1 MAILAL
7 FSPLLIQAAEAA
19 QAYKVRL
26 LAQGLNNPRGL
37 LVHGPRVLVSEAGS
51 GPQSGSSG
59 SPCILAGS
67 GATLCQGLTGAIG
80 AWDSL
85 SGSYSRLIT
94 GLPSLAESNGTE
106 GTGIAD
112 LTWHGSTGL
121 VGVFGL
127 GGDPNQPSASLLSP
141 LFGQVVTIDLA
152 SGQLTPRSNLAAY
165 EKTVNPDSNTK
176 DINSNPYAIQSFG
189 NQLYATDAGGN
200 TLLAIDPSSSDPG
213 GNFPVTSHFVFPRI
227 DVMLGPPFIPGPPVP
242 YKAAAVPTGL
252 AAKVLGTQ
260 LNIGEFTGV
269 PFEAGSA
276 SVFSLD
282 ATATAPTQDL
292 TGFTMI
298 TDVAAGDDDSL
309 YILEYAS
316 NLFQRAPS
324 GSIWL
329 VDPTGARSQI
339 ITGLFKPTGI
349 AVGPGGVLYVTNNA
363 DGTEGEL
370 LQFTPVPGPLPL
382 FGAWAAWLRSRGLRQ
397 RRRQP
402 LRQRRSNRNGGR

>member
-1 MAILAL
+1 MAVLGL

-19 QAYKVRL
+19 QPYKMRL

-37 LVHGPRVLVSEAGS
+37 LVDGPRVLVSEAGS
-51 GPQSGSSG
+51 GPPSGSSG
-59 SPCILAGS
+59 SPCIVAGS
-67 GATLCQGLTGAIG
+67 GFTLCQGLTGAIG

-94 GLPSLAESNGTE
+94 GLPSLARSDGTE

-112 LTWHGSTGL
+112 LTWHGPTGL

-127 GGDPNQPSASLLSP
+127 GGDPSQPSASLLSP

-152 SGQLTPRSNLAAY
+152 TGQLTPRSNLAAY
-165 EKTVNPDSNTK
+165 EKTVNPDGNIK
-176 DINSNPYAIQSFG
+176 DINSNPYAIQSFLG
-189 NQLYATDAGGN
+189 QLYATDSGGN

-213 GNFPVTSHFVFPRI
+213 GNFPIVSHYVFPRI
-227 DVMLGPPFIPGPPVP
+227 DVTLGPPFIPGPPVP
-242 YKAAAVPTGL
+242 YKTAPVPTGL

-276 SVFSLD
+276 SVFSFD
-282 ATATAPTQDL
+282 ATATTPTQNF

-298 TDVAAGDDDSL
+298 TDVAAGADGSL
-309 YILEYAS
+309 YILEYAR
-316 NLFQRAPS
+316 NIFTPIGT
-324 GSIWL
+324 GSVWRIGPDAL
-329 VDPTGARSQI
+329 RSQI
-339 ITGLFKPTGI
+339 ITGLTQPTGL
-349 AVGPGGVLYVTNNA
+349 AVDASGALYVANNA
-363 DGTEGEL
+363 DGTQGEL

-382 FGAWAAWLRSRGLRQ
+382 LGAWAAWRRSRGLRQ
-397 RRRQP
+397 RRRPQWP
-402 LRQRRSNRNGGR
+402 DRSGRR